1 MRMYK
6 KRELLQC
13 IGILKKANRQLRMV
27 QYGAGNE
34 VLEQCQE
41 LAIKMGEQI
50 EEDGEDHSVIIGYL
64 EEYCEML
71 YKAFVCSN
79 SVEYKSLLKINDSL
93 LKKIE
98 KGVKEDIQNSAY
110 EIVFLPYKASMWDAF
125 DSVYRAAVGDKDC
138 HVVVM
143 PVPYYNMNQRD
154 NQVEVH
160 YEGDQFPE
168 DVPVTDYQIYSL
180 EEVHPDVI
188 FIHNPY
194 DQCNYVTQL
203 PEQYFSSTLV
213 HYTERL
219 VYISYFITRG
229 DSIKEDYC
237 VMPAV
242 KNAWRTF
249 VQSESVR
256 KCYVKYGAD
265 PNRIVAMG
273 SPKFDMVI
281 KSQENPPKV
290 PEHWRSVF
298 SGRKV
303 FLLNTH
309 LTAIINEAEKMIDK
323 LHKIFK
329 LFEQEKKAALLWRPH
344 PLSIETAKAMNP
356 QILGKY
362 LEIIDEFKTL
372 DNGVYDDTPDIH
384 RAIAISDAYIGDWS
398 SVATLYGITGKPMY
412 IMSINVDTNIEES
425 EKEKEEKE
433 RGLSFSCA
441 AELDGYLWAPGDE
454 VNGLFR
460 ICEETGESE
469 FITFF
474 MEEKS
479 CVYLLYRRV
488 IAFGRKL
495 IFVPWMAEFIAEYN
509 VDTKE
514 MQYYSPYDQYD
525 KGIPQFAECLV
536 KGNKLYMFPTRV
548 KNVICMDMESGE
560 LQQCKWDFD
569 VLPEE
574 IINLEYTVFLNAI
587 NVEDIEYL
595 PCLRTNVFVKLSLK
609 DFQSEAIRIPE
620 CKEGFIDVANEG
632 DFIYLM
638 SISGDVFSYSIS
650 TGKVELFWL
659 NHEKRADSK
668 NPYYKMLVYNGFLW
682 LLAGFNEYICRIN
695 ISTLESDIIEAFPEE
710 FLISQ
715 ENPGIP
721 PYKWF
726 NGEVRN
732 GTLKLYPRR
741 ANMLL
746 IWKNNQK
753 EAKGIKIKMPE
764 DKAWNQYKLLWN
776 KNGYL
781 YHEVNTSLFF
791 FLHFCLIG
799 NDGYK
804 RLRQDY
810 FRGLQCNG
818 EGHCGGDIWE
828 YIKGNLEQI
837 KY

>member
-13 IGILKKANRQLRMV
+13 IGILKRANRQLRMV

-50 EEDGEDHSVIIGYL
+50 EKDGEDHSVIIGYL

-79 SVEYKSLLKINDSL
+79 SVEYKSLLKKNDSL
-93 LKKIE
+93 LKKID

-125 DSVYRAAVGDKDC
+125 DSVYRAAVEDKDC

-160 YEGDQFPE
+160 YEGNELPE
-168 DVPVTDYQIYSL
+168 DIPVTDYQTYSL
-180 EEVHPDVI
+180 EEVHPDII

-194 DQCNYVTQL
+194 DQYNYVTQL
-203 PEQYFSSTLV
+203 PEQYFSTTLI

-219 VYISYFITRG
+219 VYIPYFITRG
-229 DSIKEDYC
+229 DSIKENYC

-281 KSQENPPKV
+281 KSQENPPEV

-323 LHKIFK
+323 LHRIFK

-362 LEIIDEFKTL
+362 LEIIDEFRTL

-425 EKEKEEKE
+425 EKEKSEKE
-433 RGLSFSCA
+433 RGISFSCA
-441 AELDGYLWAPGDE
+441 VELDGYLWAPGDE

-460 ICEETGESE
+460 INEETGESE
-469 FITFF
+469 FITTFDK
-474 MEEKS
+474 EPYCGK
-479 CVYLLYRRV
+479 LLYNKV
-488 IAFGRKL
+488 VAYGRKL
-495 IFVPWMAEFIAEYN
+495 FLIPYRAEYIAEYN
-509 VDTKE
+509 IDTGEMKYYEIYNNERKGCLKFCGCNVD
-514 MQYYSPYDQYD
+514 
-525 KGIPQFAECLV
+525 
-536 KGNKLYMFPTRV
+536 GNKLYLFPIGVRDIV
-548 KNVICMDMESGE
+548 YLNMDSGE
-560 LQQCKWDFD
+560 IHHKTWNFD
-569 VLPEE
+569 ILPEE
-574 IINLEYTVFLNAI
+574 VRSSEYSKFNNTVNVN
-587 NVEDIEYL
+587 NVEYFVCGL
-595 PCLRTNVFVKLSLK
+595 TNILVKCNLDDFCCEIIKIPETEEGLLDVAYDK
-609 DFQSEAIRIPE
+609 DFLYIM
-620 CKEGFIDVANEG
+620 NWNG
-632 DFIYLM
+632 DI
-638 SISGDVFSYSIS
+638 FSYNMV
-650 TGKVELFWL
+650 TGETELFW
-659 NHEKRADSK
+659 KSK
-668 NPYYKMLVYNGFLW
+668 VKYITGRDPYCKLLICNGFLW
-682 LLAGFNEYICRIN
+682 QIPAYAEFIQRIN
-695 ISTLESDIIEAFPEE
+695 IKTREPEEIHEYPNGFNIIEYAWAYPW
-710 FLISQ
+710 
-715 ENPGIP
+715 
-721 PYKWF
+721 KWLS
-726 NGEVRN
+726 GEVRN
-732 GTLKLYPRR
+732 ERVSLYPYK

-746 IWKNNQK
+746 NWDNIQKKLIGLKIHIPVDKNWEKYRMSREN
-753 EAKGIKIKMPE
+753 
-764 DKAWNQYKLLWN
+764 D
-776 KNGYL
+776 GYL
-781 YHEVNTSLFF
+781 YHEMCFSLFY
-791 FLHFCLIG
+791 FLNVVIKN
-799 NDGYK
+799 NDDLK
-804 RLRQDY
+804 KSRKDY
-810 FRGLQCNG
+810 FRGLQCSSDCT
-818 EGHCGGDIWE
+818 CGDNIWK
-828 YIKGNLEQI
+828 YIRASLD
-837 KY
+837 